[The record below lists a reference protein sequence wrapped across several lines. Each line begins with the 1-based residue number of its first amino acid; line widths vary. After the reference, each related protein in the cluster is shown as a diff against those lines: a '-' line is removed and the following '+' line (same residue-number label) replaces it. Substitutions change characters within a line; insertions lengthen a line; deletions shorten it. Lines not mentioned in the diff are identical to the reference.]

1 MHSPRKILVVCPLC
15 EKRGEIQVPEEVL
28 IEKKGSSV
36 ILVRSGITCT
46 HSYQVFVDKNCT
58 VRGYQR
64 TDYEVPVAQQSGNAS
79 IAFTA
84 SGSRPLSKTSTT
96 PIPPTNLDH
105 QITAAIQDF
114 LAKIDT
120 FISPSTCSKGIAELQ
135 DFIQS
140 RQGFHPV
147 LPDMKNWANNLRI
160 GAMWDVKAKERV
172 RKRVLVWLEK
182 TSSKS

>member
-1 MHSPRKILVVCPLC
+1 MHSPLKILVVCPLC

-28 IEKKGSSV
+28 QEKKGSSV

-79 IAFTA
+79 IVFPAQA
-84 SGSRPLSKTSTT
+84 PR
-96 PIPPTNLDH
+96 PPTTTALKSILPAKFDP

-120 FISPSTCSKGIAELQ
+120 FISPGTCSKSIAELH
-135 DFIQS
+135 DLIQS

-160 GAMWDVKAKERV
+160 GAMWDEKAKERV
-172 RKRVLVWLEK
+172 KKRVIVWLEK
-182 TSSKS
+182 TS